1 MKSVVLEDVSVSFGK
16 LRALSEV
23 SVRAEAGQVMML
35 AGPNG
40 SGKSTLLRVLLG
52 LVHPDTGGL
61 LVDGHATHVNRR
73 FKEQLGYLPEAV
85 AFSENLSGQQVL
97 RFFAHARAVG
107 RKRVDAVLE
116 RVGLSHAAKRR
127 VRGYSR
133 GMRQRLGVAVAI
145 LTEPALLVLDEPTG
159 GLDQEGLDVLWSV
172 LSEWREK
179 ERVVIMAT
187 HDLTLVERRVDSVC
201 VLDAGRRVA
210 FDSPSGLRRSVGLPL
225 TVTFDVVAERIDE
238 VAERIERWG
247 RAELDRKEGV
257 VRVAVSTE
265 DLLALMDLRAN
276 LPGAVRS
283 LRVEEPGMDEVYEA
297 LLRRG
302 AA

>member
-1 MKSVVLEDVSVSFGK
+1 MKSVVLEEVGVSFGK
-16 LRALSEV
+16 LKALIDVSIRASAGEV
-23 SVRAEAGQVMML
+23 LML

-40 SGKSTLLRVLLG
+40 AGKSTLMRVLLG
-52 LVHPDTGGL
+52 LVRPSSGQL
-61 LVDGHATHVNRR
+61 LVDDVATQVNHR
-73 FKEQLGYLPEAV
+73 FKAQLGYLPEAV
-85 AFSENLSGQQVL
+85 AFSENLTGSQVL
-97 RFFAHARAVG
+97 RFFAQARGVD

-116 RVGLSHAAKRR
+116 RVGLTQASRRR

-133 GMRQRLGVAVAI
+133 GMRQRLGIAVAI

-159 GLDQEGLDVLWSV
+159 GLDQEGLELLWSV
-172 LSEWREK
+172 LSEWRES

-187 HDLTLVERRVDSVC
+187 HDLTLVERRVDCVC

-210 FDSPSGLRRSVGLPL
+210 FDSPSGLRRKVGLPL
-225 TVTFDVVAERIDE
+225 TVTFEVVDDRIDE

-247 RAELDRKEGV
+247 RAELDREDGI
-257 VRVAVSTE
+257 VRVSVSTE
-265 DLLALMDLRAN
+265 DLLDLMDLRAN

-297 LLRRG
+297 LLQRG